1 MKLNAKPFISIVI
14 PTWNRYEEV
23 IRAIK
28 SVNIEEYD
36 NVEIIVCDN
45 DSKAE
50 ISGKLENYCSKKR
63 GINFYKNPSNIG
75 MTANWNQAIKY
86 ASGTWISL
94 LCSDDEFEIG
104 GFESAFL
111 FLKCLN
117 EPCLVVQNPILESTT
132 VLKAGKEAT
141 RKLNLPIASGNFW
154 HEDCVKNCGYF
165 DERLKYSPDAEYWTR
180 IATKYNTVLY
190 PNTFAKYNLH
200 SNNYMWETW
209 LKKDIVDQM
218 ILIGKL
224 TAKHKEEDYEY
235 NLKEMNWNYQIFFL
249 KNSIGIK
256 KRRLIVKKYLPLAI
270 KNGTTFSRRM
280 EILKIV
286 LLFFYRKLRLNK
298 LKICLKS

>member
-23 IRAIK
+23 IRATK
-28 SVNIEEYD
+28 SVNIEKYD

-50 ISGKLENYCSKKR
+50 ISEKLEDYCSKKR

-75 MTANWNQAIKY
+75 MTANWNQALKY

-94 LCSDDEFEIG
+94 LCSDDEYEIG
-104 GFESAFL
+104 GFQRAFL
-111 FLKCLN
+111 FLKNLN
-117 EPCLVVQNPILESTT
+117 EPCLVVQNPILESST

-154 HEDCVKNCGYF
+154 HEDCLKNCGYF

-180 IATKYNTVLY
+180 IATKYNIVLY

-200 SNNYMWETW
+200 SNNYMWVTW
-209 LKKDIVDQM
+209 LKEDIIDQM

-224 TAKHKEEDYEY
+224 TSQHKEEDYEY

-270 KNGTTFSRRM
+270 KNGTTFSRRT

-298 LKICLKS
+298 LKECLK